1 VGADAEILA
10 RAEQRLGS
18 TLCGKYRIDRVL
30 GVGGMAVVYVATHR
44 MQKQFALKML
54 HPELSMRSDIRQRFL
69 KEGIA
74 ANTVGHPGAVSVID
88 NDTTE
93 DGAAFIVMELL
104 DGAEVEA
111 LWEGLGRRMPAP
123 YVLALTHQLLDV
135 LASAH
140 ARSIIHRDI
149 KPQNLFVTYEGQL
162 KVLDFGIAR
171 VRDAAASSG
180 ANVTDTGMMLG
191 TPAFM
196 APEQALAKSS
206 EIDDRTDLWAVG
218 ATMFTLLCGQYVH
231 EGENGAQVAIK
242 AATTSARS
250 LKSVWHDVPEPLAA
264 LVDRA
269 LAFNKEDRWRGAAE
283 MREAVSATQS
293 AVFGRIMGR
302 EALVTMWREIE
313 EGLANTQENKSQEGQ
328 AWLRRSLAGRL
339 TTKVSPTRT
348 TRTPAPQSDD
358 EPTLSM
364 AARVGERR
372 ATGPSEAVAPLRL
385 MLVGGT
391 TAQPVSSKPSDAAWL
406 PKKSRRVTFGTLGAA
421 AVLLLG
427 GGAALGFRSIEQ
439 RTKSAELPVTPAAP
453 AVASST
459 LAGTSPPPL
468 LPSAVSQG
476 PVVPATPSP
485 ALVVPDQLPVAA
497 TRPASAPASV
507 RSSSPTVAASSSR
520 PAPSALASAAAP
532 APSVAS
538 QPNCHITT
546 EFDGNGQPHFKKV
559 CE

>member
-1 VGADAEILA
+1 MGADAEILA
-10 RAEQRLGS
+10 RAEQRVGS

-54 HPELSMRSDIRQRFL
+54 HPELSLRSDIRQRFL
-69 KEGIA
+69 REGIA

-93 DGAAFIVMELL
+93 DGAAFLVMELL

-111 LWEGLGRRMPAP
+111 LWEGFARRMPVP
-123 YVLALTHQLLDV
+123 YVLAIAYQLLDV
-135 LASAH
+135 LAAAH
-140 ARSIIHRDI
+140 ANSIVHRDI
-149 KPQNLFVTYEGQL
+149 KPQNLFVTHEGQL

-171 VRDAAASSG
+171 VRYAAASSSGG

-196 APEQALAKSS
+196 APEQAMAKSS

-231 EGENGAQVAIK
+231 EGENGVQVAIK
-242 AATTSARS
+242 AATTPARS
-250 LKSVWHDVPEPLAA
+250 LKSVWPEVPEPLAE

-283 MREAVSATQS
+283 MREAVSAAQS
-293 AVFGRIMGR
+293 AVLGRILGR

-313 EGLANTQENKSQEGQ
+313 DGLANTQENRHSQVEL
-328 AWLRRSLAGRL
+328 LRRSLASRAG
-339 TTKVSPTRT
+339 TKVSPTRT
-348 TRTPAPQSDD
+348 APLAAPPSDE

-364 AARVGERR
+364 AAKAGGRP
-372 ATGPSEAVAPLRL
+372 ATRPSESILPLRL

-391 TAQPVSSKPSDAAWL
+391 TAQPVSSKPEDAPRP
-406 PKKSRRVTFGTLGAA
+406 PKNTKGIVFATGSVALA
-421 AVLLLG
+421 LLLG
-427 GGAALGFRSIEQ
+427 GAAVVGVRAMDGK
-439 RTKSAELPVTPAAP
+439 TKSPESPVT
-453 AVASST
+453 
-459 LAGTSPPPL
+459 
-468 LPSAVSQG
+468 AVSF
-476 PVVPATPSP
+476 
-485 ALVVPDQLPVAA
+485 
-497 TRPASAPASV
+497 SV
-507 RSSSPTVAASSSR
+507 PTVAATSPPIPIPAAASATSDVSTPPNASVVSPNQALLAAARTAPVPASPRLPTSGVSSSR
-520 PAPSALASAAAP
+520 PAPSATASAP
-532 APSVAS
+532 ATVPSAVA
-538 QPNCHITT
+538 QPACHIVT
-546 EFDGNGQPHFKKV
+546 EYDSNRQPHFKKV